1 MQRSP
6 KQRVGTPGISG
17 LSAAELLSF
26 VADLQQQLVVQEAEH
41 DQALAQRD
49 QTIKQRENYIQLLE
63 ELLRLKQVQKF
74 AARSRLTN
82 TTSSMKSSWKPRSRP
97 YAISFQMMSTKIILA
112 LRANAATVASLIRC
126 CVSASN

>member
-63 ELLRLKQVQKF
+63 ELLRLKQVYPEVRRQQRE
-74 AARSRLTN
+74 AGSPT
-82 TTSSMKSSWKPRSRP
+82 PP
-97 YAISFQMMSTKIILA
+97 
-112 LRANAATVASLIRC
+112 LR
-126 CVSASN
+126 